1 MSVKQV
7 SVTFEFDSETEL
19 VSNVHAFVDGVEKK
33 KTTTR
38 KATTKKEK
46 EVVLEDE
53 AIVVREDNKLILNNR
68 CANTMSVKT
77 DDRIIIKY
85 EKVGKARIPV
95 IGTDLSWDEEGSGN
109 RLTKSNTVA
118 YRGKANTILAE
129 YGTNFTLETYK
140 DGLWKLISAEPLNK
154 ELKTL
159 EEVEELAESI
169 EAELLTEDDD
179 TTEIEELTFK
189 LG

>member
-7 SVTFEFDSETEL
+7 TVTFEFNSETEL

-38 KATTKKEK
+38 KAPAKK
-46 EVVLEDE
+46 EVVLEDK
-53 AIVVREDNKLILNNR
+53 AIITREDNKLVLNNR
-68 CANTMSVKT
+68 CADTMGVKT

-85 EKVGKARIPV
+85 EKIGKTRVPV
-95 IGTDLSWDEEGSGN
+95 IGTDTSWDEEGSGN

-129 YGTNFTLETYK
+129 YGTNFTLEAYK
-140 DGLWKLISAEPLNK
+140 DGLWKLVSS
-154 ELKTL
+154 
-159 EEVEELAESI
+159 ESI
-169 EAELLTEDDD
+169 NKDPKTFEEAQEIADSVEAELLTEDDD

-189 LG
+189 LS